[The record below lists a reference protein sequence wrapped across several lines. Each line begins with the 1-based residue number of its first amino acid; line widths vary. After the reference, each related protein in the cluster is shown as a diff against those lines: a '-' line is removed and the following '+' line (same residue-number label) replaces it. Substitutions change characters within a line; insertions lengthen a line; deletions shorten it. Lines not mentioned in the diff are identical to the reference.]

1 MSSVSPA
8 LTFKRRELAS
18 ANTRWQSLPF
28 DNIQERL
35 CVNSLLGSPDGAKP
49 ARSKLRRAL
58 CALFPASS
66 HLFGIELRDFWTE
79 QYVLTTSKA
88 LELKLEQGHTFN
100 IKVSCLCYAKLCD
113 ALYIIHRDDIQA
125 PLFDL
130 PKISDRGTF
139 KVFGLEKVFVSQL
152 ARIPGVRASVKGS
165 TVKVSLV
172 STLGR
177 ALTVFANKHSAWLAV
192 DSKSKIEYFQAL
204 MNTGVKRW
212 HALKAL
218 FETAVLLRYKLS
230 WKRLTWRRSQH
241 DVNPMGYGARR
252 RLRSVPEFS
261 AARAGGVLAAAAVR
275 HDGKVVSHVGAKFDF
290 DCSATLPVS
299 VVYGC
304 STVRSFLNVERCNR
318 AFQIDAR
325 SLAAVNLGEAGRIM
339 FNGIVGQQLTSDCVS
354 KRDLIFLWKRLRSE
368 NVHRVAQDSDARV
381 VRGCGDVVLDWVL
394 LELKR
399 VLRLEPESVQA
410 LDDALLLGF
419 KRVKRAVN
427 KLFGMSELC
436 QYTEQLNSLTEL
448 CHKLRLTYM
457 GEGGVT
463 FRTATESLRDVQR
476 WHFGRVCPVESP
488 EGQNIGL
495 VCSYALFSS
504 VASSGLIQTAFN
516 KVVNGRLSNKFE
528 HLDCFRARSY
538 ATLVL
543 NKKLSE
549 QQALCTVNGTI
560 RRLPSVRVELCY
572 SSASQLFSPAVNLIP
587 FLGYNDSTRALMA
600 ANMQKQ
606 ALPLTSPSAPIVGT
620 GLERVVMR
628 CTGHNTVCV
637 NDALIVHSDSYKVV
651 AHEYELDSYRVYK
664 LPLPWSTN
672 QDTCFRVRATVR
684 PGQLVKSGQH
694 IIECQSSANSEIA
707 LGANLLVAFMVWN
720 GLNYEDSVV
729 LSEDVV
735 TRGALQSLHM
745 LEYEVKL
752 YKTLLGNEV
761 LADVFESDRCLTE
774 NGVARVG
781 SVVSDGDVLVSKL
794 TPSCVSCG
802 QTAYAD
808 SSYKL
813 PAGSGRA
820 TVVSVQFSADASGFQ
835 TSDLNYCAACY
846 NAIRETYAKR
856 MAVLAETNALFRCN
870 SIDCEIFC
878 YVSNELSTQRAIN
891 NLYNR
896 YCEELGA
903 LIKQCS
909 NELDAAAG
917 ASFKL
922 NKADT
927 NVIEVVKL
935 KLLVRRSI
943 QAGDKISGR
952 HGNKGVISRVVL
964 AADMPYMA
972 DGTPIDV
979 VLNPLSVPSRM
990 NLGQVLEAHLGL
1002 ISYKWG
1008 LEFKHILK
1016 LHDQLNGNDSV
1027 TELARL
1033 KLSELYPDCDFSCCD
1048 AVSVME
1054 MVRETCEGARFA
1066 CHPFVKLSE
1075 ACVKSLFKR
1084 VGFRNGASAQIKLYD
1099 GKTGSPF
1106 DRKVT
1111 VGSMYVLKLNH
1122 MVDDKLHARATGPYS
1137 IVTQQPLKG
1146 KANKGGQRLGEM
1158 EVWALQSYG
1167 AAFLL
1172 REALTVK
1179 SDDVEGRK
1187 GINNGILCGRVTMRT
1202 TWNESFLVLIREM
1215 CSLCLNVE
1223 LKAKFRG

>member
-8 LTFKRRELAS
+8 LTFKRRELAA
-18 ANTRWQSLPF
+18 ANTRWQCLPV
-28 DNIQERL
+28 D
-35 CVNSLLGSPDGAKP
+35 SGLLGPLNGAEVTS
-49 ARSKLRRAL
+49 SKLRRAL

-66 HLFGIELRDFWTE
+66 HLFGIELRDFWIE
-79 QYVLTTSKA
+79 QYALTTSKA
-88 LELKLEQGHTFN
+88 LELKLERGHVFN
-100 IKVSCLCYAKLCD
+100 IKVSCLRYAELCD
-113 ALYIIHRDDIQA
+113 ALYITYRDDVQA
-125 PLFDL
+125 PLFYL
-130 PKISDRGTF
+130 PKMSDRGTF
-139 KVFGLEKVFVSQL
+139 NVFGLEKVFVSQL
-152 ARIPGVRASVKGS
+152 ARIPGVRANVKGS
-165 TVKVSLV
+165 IVEVSLV

-177 ALTVFANKHSAWLAV
+177 ALTVFANKHSAWLV
-192 DSKSKIEYFQAL
+192 NDSKSKIEYFQAL
-204 MNTGVKRW
+204 MSIGVKRW

-218 FETAVLLRYKLS
+218 FETAVLLRYKSS
-230 WKRLTWRRSQH
+230 WKRFTWRRSQH

-252 RLRSVPEFS
+252 RLRSVPEFA
-261 AARAGGVLAAAAVR
+261 AARAGGALGTAAVS
-275 HDGKVVSHVGAKFDF
+275 HDGKALLHIGAKFDF
-290 DCSATLPVS
+290 DCSASLPVS
-299 VVYGC
+299 VVYDC
-304 STVRSFLNVERCNR
+304 DSVRSFLNVKHCNK
-318 AFQIDAR
+318 AFQINAQ
-325 SLAAVNLGEAGRIM
+325 SLAAVDLGKAGRVM
-339 FNGIVGQQLTSDCVS
+339 FNSITRQQLTSGCVS

-368 NVHRVAQDSDARV
+368 NVHKVAQDGDARI
-381 VRGCGDVVLDWVL
+381 VRSCGDVVLDLVL
-394 LELKR
+394 LELKHI
-399 VLRLEPESVQA
+399 LKLEPNTIQA
-410 LDDALLLGF
+410 ASDALVLGF

-436 QYTEQLNSLTEL
+436 QYAEQLNSLTEL

-528 HLDCFRARSY
+528 HLDCFRARNY

-543 NKKLSE
+543 NKKLSA
-549 QQALCTVNGTI
+549 QQALCTINGAV
-560 RRLPSVRVELCY
+560 RRLPSTRVELCY
-572 SSASQLFSPAVNLIP
+572 STAAQLFSPAVNLIP
-587 FLGYNDSTRALMA
+587 FLGHNDSTRALMA

-606 ALPLTSPSAPIVGT
+606 AVPLTKPSAPIVGT
-620 GLERVVMR
+620 GLERVVIQ

-637 NDALIVHSDSYKVV
+637 NNALVVHSDSYKIVV
-651 AHEYELDSYRVYK
+651 HEYELDSYRVYK

-672 QDTCFRVRATVR
+672 QSTCFRVRAAVR

-694 IIECQSSANSEIA
+694 VIECQSSANSEVA

-735 TRGALQSLHM
+735 ARGALQSLHM
-745 LEYEVKL
+745 LECEVKL
-752 YKTLLGNEV
+752 CKTLSGDEM
-761 LADVFESDRCLTE
+761 LADVFEADRRLTE
-774 NGVARVG
+774 NGVVRVG
-781 SVVSDGDVLVSKL
+781 SVVNDGDVLVGKF
-794 TPSCVSCG
+794 TPSRDSCN
-802 QTAYAD
+802 QLVYAD

-813 PAGSGRA
+813 PVGTGRA
-820 TVVSVQFSADASGFQ
+820 TVVSVQFSAHASGIQ
-835 TSDLNYCAACY
+835 ASDLNYYAACY
-846 NAIRETYAKR
+846 DAIQETYTKR
-856 MAVLAETNALFRCN
+856 MAVLAEANELFRYN
-870 SIDCEIFC
+870 GVDCEIFC
-878 YVSNELSTQRAIN
+878 YVSSELSIQRAIN

-896 YCEELGA
+896 YCAELGA

-909 NELDAAAG
+909 DELDTVAD
-917 ASFKL
+917 SKFKL

-935 KLLVRRSI
+935 KLLVRRSV

-990 NLGQVLEAHLGL
+990 NLGQVLETHLGL

-1027 TELARL
+1027 IELARL
-1033 KLSELYPDCDFSCCD
+1033 KLSELYPDSDFRRCD

-1054 MVRETCEGARFA
+1054 AVRETCEGARFA

-1075 ACVKSLFKR
+1075 PGVKSLFKR
-1084 VGFRNGASAQIKLYD
+1084 VGFKNDASAQIRLYD
-1099 GKTGSPF
+1099 GRTGSPF

-1146 KANKGGQRLGEM
+1146 KANRGGQRLGEM
-1158 EVWALQSYG
+1158 EVWALQAYG
-1167 AAFLL
+1167 VAFLL

-1187 GINNGILCGRVTMRT
+1187 GINNSILRGRIAMRT

-1215 CSLCLNVE
+1215 CSLCLNTE

>member
-18 ANTRWQSLPF
+18 ANTRWQRLPF
-28 DNIQERL
+28 DNVQERL
-35 CVNSLLGSPDGAKP
+35 YVNSLLGSLDGAEVTS
-49 ARSKLRRAL
+49 SKLRREL

-66 HLFGIELRDFWTE
+66 QLFGIELRDFWTE
-79 QYVLTTSKA
+79 QYVLTTSRA
-88 LELKLEQGHTFN
+88 LALKLERGHAFN
-100 IKVSCLCYAKLCD
+100 IKVSCLHYAKLCD
-113 ALYIIHRDDIQA
+113 ALYVVYRDDVQA
-125 PLFDL
+125 PLFHL

-139 KVFGLEKVFVSQL
+139 EIFGLEKVFVSQL
-152 ARIPGVRASVKGS
+152 ARIPGVRANVKGS
-165 TVKVSLV
+165 TVEVCLV

-177 ALTVFANKHSAWLAV
+177 ALTVFANKRSAWLAT

-204 MNTGVKRW
+204 MNSGVKRW
-212 HALKAL
+212 HVLKAL

-230 WKRLTWRRSQH
+230 WKRLTWRRSQS

-261 AARAGGVLAAAAVR
+261 AARDGGALAAAAAL
-275 HDGKVVSHVGAKFDF
+275 HDGRVVAHIGAKFDF
-290 DCSATLPVS
+290 DCRATLPVM
-299 VVYGC
+299 VVYDC
-304 STVRSFLNVERCNR
+304 STVRSFLNVEHCNR
-318 AFQIDAR
+318 AFQINTQ
-325 SLAAVNLGEAGRIM
+325 SLAAVNLGKAGRTMLNSIT
-339 FNGIVGQQLTSDCVS
+339 GQQLTSDCVS

-368 NVHRVAQDSDARV
+368 NVHRVAQDGDARI

-394 LELKR
+394 FELRHILK
-399 VLRLEPESVQA
+399 LGPESIQA
-410 LDDALLLGF
+410 SDDALLLEF

-427 KLFGMSELC
+427 KLFGASELC
-436 QYTEQLNSLTEL
+436 QYAEQLNSLTEL
-448 CHKLRLTYM
+448 SHKLRLTYM

-516 KVVNGRLSNKFE
+516 KVLNGRLSNKFE
-528 HLDCFRARSY
+528 HLDCFRARNY

-543 NKKLSE
+543 NKRLSKR
-549 QQALCTVNGTI
+549 QALCTVNGAI
-560 RRLPSVRVELCY
+560 RHLPSARVELCY

-606 ALPLTSPSAPIVGT
+606 AIPLTRPSAPIVGT

-628 CTGHNTVCV
+628 CTGHNTICV
-637 NDALIVHSDSYKVV
+637 NNALIIHSDSYKVV
-651 AHEYELDSYRVYK
+651 AHEYELGSYRVYK
-664 LPLPWSTN
+664 LPLPWATN
-672 QDTCFRVRATVR
+672 QGTCFRVRAAVC

-694 IIECQSSANSEIA
+694 IIECQSSANSEVA

-735 TRGALQSLHM
+735 ARGALQSLHM
-745 LEYEVKL
+745 LECEVKL
-752 YKTLLGNEV
+752 YKTVLGDEV
-761 LADVFESDRCLTE
+761 LADVFESDRRLTE
-774 NGVARVG
+774 NGVVSVG
-781 SVVSDGDVLVSKL
+781 SVVSDGDVLVGKF
-794 TPSCVSCG
+794 TPSCVSCS
-802 QTAYAD
+802 QLVYRD

-813 PAGSGRA
+813 PVGTGRA
-820 TVVSVQFSADASGFQ
+820 TVVSVQFSADASGVQ
-835 TSDLNYCAACY
+835 ASDLNYCAACY
-846 NAIRETYAKR
+846 SAIRETYAKR
-856 MAVLAETNALFRCN
+856 MAVLAETNKLFRYN

-878 YVSNELSTQRAIN
+878 WASSELNIQRAIN

-903 LIKQCS
+903 LIKQYS
-909 NELDAAAG
+909 NELDSAADV
-917 ASFKL
+917 KL
-922 NKADT
+922 KLSKADT
-927 NVIEVVKL
+927 NVIEVIKL
-935 KLLVRRSI
+935 KLLIRKSI

-990 NLGQVLEAHLGL
+990 NLGQVLETHLGL

-1016 LHDQLNGNDSV
+1016 LHNQLNGNDSV

-1033 KLSELYPDCDFSCCD
+1033 KLSELYPDSDFSCCD
-1048 AVSVME
+1048 AASVME

-1066 CHPFVKLSE
+1066 CHPFIKPSE
-1075 ACVKSLFKR
+1075 PCVKSLFRR
-1084 VGFRNGASAQIKLYD
+1084 VGFKNGFSAQIKLYD

-1111 VGSMYVLKLNH
+1111 VGSMYILKLNH
-1122 MVDDKLHARATGPYS
+1122 MVDDKLNARATGPYS

-1158 EVWALQSYG
+1158 EVWALQAYG
-1167 AAFLL
+1167 VSFLL

-1187 GINNGILCGRVTMRT
+1187 AINDGILFDRIEMRT

-1223 LKAKFRG
+1223 LRAKFCK